1 MKGIVEERA
10 VELAEYI
17 VENKTTVRAAA
28 KQFGVS
34 KSTVHMDVARR
45 LRSLNPQLY
54 SEVREILD
62 INKAQRHIRGG
73 LATREKYKSMKEE
86 NKYTNYV
93 KFIAFFCLLWYV
105 FIHNHNRHCF
115 CQKGELKCQRKRR
128 VERKPR

>member
-62 INKAQRHIRGG
+62 TSTMAMRLR
-73 LATREKYKSMKEE
+73 A
-86 NKYTNYV
+86 
-93 KFIAFFCLLWYV
+93 
-105 FIHNHNRHCF
+105 
-115 CQKGELKCQRKRR
+115 RR
-128 VERKPR
+128 YRSSR